1 MAMMNFQN
9 NASQFNKTIEQLISL
24 MMNQKLMKERLSG
37 YKELEG
43 MRGER
48 GMELEGFRQEGATA
62 LQGQRHEDKEKELY
76 KEYLYDAAKNPV
88 LKQLSGDIYLKQ
100 HAGEDTSG
108 IRKELKDELD
118 KTAGAV
124 AHSHQGL
131 MSEADAK
138 ALLMNTNDTVMNKL
152 FGVSQ
157 DMRQMVNVGIPGVKT
172 QAKVAGT
179 SRDRLA
185 YDWEK
190 FDVDNIEDQIKRN
203 LDTIHRTQDHLRTE
217 GIKKEGGLGLNS
229 LMMLFGGSGR
239 VPDPLTSENRGAAY
253 EWLADIE
260 LRLNAGDLP
269 NEADKRF
276 LKAVKNSDLIQ
287 GTEKKTGEAGV
298 VVSSGT
304 PGEGM
309 PTPETGGFTPAE
321 FGRQQS
327 ETAEQAKAGKIA
339 EMKSKIIAS
348 AIAQG
353 FVTQDQAL
361 QYDTYFQ
368 MKAEEEYDKEMALR
382 QR

>member
-62 LQGQRHEDKEKELY
+62 LQGQRHEDAMKEARLAFAQKVAQDPGIKRLSSVIFMGKQEGKDMSAEGAELKKKLVSTAGSMSKSFQGEFGEKDAY
-76 KEYLYDAAKNPV
+76 NYLLN
-88 LKQLSGDIYLKQ
+88 LSG
-100 HAGEDTSG
+100 ETV
-108 IRKELKDELD
+108 RKMVG
-118 KTAGAV
+118 TA
-124 AHSHQGL
+124 
-131 MSEADAK
+131 
-138 ALLMNTNDTVMNKL
+138 
-152 FGVSQ
+152 Q
-157 DMRQMVNVGIPGVKT
+157 DMKRMEEVDIPSMETRGT
-172 QAKVAGT
+172 VAET
-179 SRDRLA
+179 SKRKLA

-190 FDVDNIEDQIKRN
+190 LDVDNIEDQIKRN

-287 GTEKKTGEAGV
+287 GTEKKTGERGA
-298 VVSSGT
+298 VVSSGR

-309 PTPETGGFTPAE
+309 PTQETQGYTPTE
-321 FGRQQS
+321 FGEVQAAGLEKQKTLQAQNLAKELMVHDEENKVQTPEWIKANEWIYLNKAR
-327 ETAEQAKAGKIA
+327 EMINTYYEQKK
-339 EMKSKIIAS
+339 
-348 AIAQG
+348 
-353 FVTQDQAL
+353 
-361 QYDTYFQ
+361 
-368 MKAEEEYDKEMALR
+368 
-382 QR
+382 